1 MLVRGWDLSLQYS
14 RLVSDHILIQLHQAR
29 GRPDFVLC
37 SLGDEG
43 VGVVVAVVKVTG
55 HVSALQHAYV
65 VDVAGG
71 GVVVRACS
79 GSQSCMQIALR
90 CVVLHVLGL
99 DQSMSLIELLQHCCR
114 RRCIAD
120 E

>member
-1 MLVRGWDLSLQYS
+1 MLLRGRNLSLQYS
-14 RLVSDHILIQLHQAR
+14 RLVSDHILIQLYQAR
-29 GRPDFVLC
+29 GRPDFVLR

-43 VGVVVAVVKVTG
+43 VGVVVAAVKVTG
-55 HVSALQHAYV
+55 NVSTLQHAYL

-79 GSQSCMQIALR
+79 RSQSRMQIALR

-99 DQSMSLIELLQHCCR
+99 VQSMTLIELLQHCCR
-114 RRCIAD
+114 R
-120 E
+120 